1 MIEDAGQNRL
11 FQPVQGQTGN
21 LGALQQ
27 GLEGAVPDGYNKILA
42 LQQELCIRHRVGQN
56 LPQIVLGIS
65 GQGFRFRG
73 VLPLQRENPQIAGV
87 PLCPVAPVVT
97 FPEKIQERFFLP

>member
-1 MIEDAGQNRL
+1 MGTTRS
-11 FQPVQGQTGN
+11 
-21 LGALQQ
+21 
-27 GLEGAVPDGYNKILA
+27 LA

-73 VLPLQRENPQIAGV
+73 RSPSPTGEPADRGCASLSSRPGRHVPGENPGT
-87 PLCPVAPVVT
+87 L
-97 FPEKIQERFFLP
+97 FLP